1 MEVRQAA
8 TKTSKAVS
16 RRSEEERVEVRSP
29 NGEGREE
36 RDKVVVVAAAVEKRE
51 LAEEAAAAAAAVEG
65 IVMVV
70 VGVEEEWESLL
81 EWPKVLSLL
90 KREAIVIF
98 PWKGKKKRENT
109 RESMVVVWQ

>member
-8 TKTSKAVS
+8 TKISNAVS

-51 LAEEAAAAAAAVEG
+51 LGVAAAVEG
-65 IVMVV
+65 IVTVV
-70 VGVEEEWESLL
+70 VVVEGEEWESLL
-81 EWPKVLSLL
+81 EWPKVFSLL
-90 KREAIVIF
+90 KREAIARE
-98 PWKGKKKRENT
+98 KR
-109 RESMVVVWQ
+109 REK

>member
-51 LAEEAAAAAAAVEG
+51 LAEEAAAAAAVAVEG

-98 PWKGKKKRENT
+98 P
-109 RESMVVVWQ
+109 

>member
-98 PWKGKKKRENT
+98 P
-109 RESMVVVWQ
+109 

>member
-8 TKTSKAVS
+8 TKISNAVS

-51 LAEEAAAAAAAVEG
+51 LGVAAAVEG
-65 IVMVV
+65 IVTVV
-70 VGVEEEWESLL
+70 VVVVEGEEWESLL
-81 EWPKVLSLL
+81 EWPKVFSLL
-90 KREAIVIF
+90 KREAIARE
-98 PWKGKKKRENT
+98 KR
-109 RESMVVVWQ
+109 REK